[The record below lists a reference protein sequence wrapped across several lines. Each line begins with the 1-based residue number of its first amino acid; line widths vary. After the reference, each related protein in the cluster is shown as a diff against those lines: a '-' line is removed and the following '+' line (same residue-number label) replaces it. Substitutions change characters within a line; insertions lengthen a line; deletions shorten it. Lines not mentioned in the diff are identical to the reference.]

1 MTANDNKQFF
11 NSLETVKLVNHM
23 YIISYLPHQL
33 VHAQFYEILDSEKSA
48 AEMIS
53 KAIQDHQQQCCVIE
67 RTFLIPASAL

>member
-1 MTANDNKQFF
+1 
-11 NSLETVKLVNHM
+11 M